1 MVRSDDYGPFA
12 GHVAQTFDL
21 GSKGAHQKGCQ
32 KSTQDPIGKVIEH
45 LPNLAAIAPYD
56 TI

>member
-1 MVRSDDYGPFA
+1 MVRSDDHGPFA